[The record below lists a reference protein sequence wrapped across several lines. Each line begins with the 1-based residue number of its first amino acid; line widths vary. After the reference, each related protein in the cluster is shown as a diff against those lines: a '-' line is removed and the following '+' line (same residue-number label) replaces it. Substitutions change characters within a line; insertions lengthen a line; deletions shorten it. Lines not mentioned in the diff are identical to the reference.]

1 MADAGAIQRGSELGI
16 SELERDSFIQ
26 RQSSIRDS
34 SQIDGDYMD
43 MEDAASSGRASE
55 LQMSAPAIMRTFT
68 LMCVSFSVNHAC
80 ITTASGYAAADFPTS
95 GNASNSA
102 LYSAY
107 CVSAM
112 FFGGAIITA
121 VGAKKGLIG
130 GLFLYTIYI
139 ATFFVAI
146 VTNSGSLIIAGAAI
160 GGLGAGFLW
169 VCQGSYYT
177 ECSKLYASATGKDL
191 PTVTGEL
198 GSHFATIFLS
208 LELVFKL
215 LAGFIKLGIPG
226 KTGSVVVYI
235 FFFIACVCSVF
246 GMIACTDLRSA
257 EERQPKAVT
266 AEMITGKAIAAAN
279 LMVSDIRMPLMIP
292 TQLAFAFV
300 ASFLGAYVTPDIT
313 GKALGADANA
323 YIAFFLGQIAL
334 VAALVSYAG
343 GKFISATGLQWPMM
357 AMGAGAFS
365 CVVAPFLISTEV
377 STYTEVWKVI
387 LIYTAMGVGRGIF
400 ESTNKAVIAGFF
412 PDDAPAAFAN
422 IIWTNGLCSAIL
434 YSVFNTMVKTPAGA
448 KDAAIIS
455 FIAVLC
461 GIVCYFLALAEDTR
475 RNASRNGGGKEDSML
490 AAMGSSQLDEP
501 LRDSVSNL

>member
-139 ATFFVAI
+139 STFFVANI
-146 VTNSGSLIIAGAAI
+146 ADESFLIIVGAAI
-160 GGLGAGFLW
+160 GGMGAGFLW

-226 KTGSVVVYI
+226 KTGSLVVYI

-266 AEMITGKAIAAAN
+266 ADMITGKAIAAAN

-300 ASFLGAYVTPDIT
+300 ASFLGAYVTPVS
-313 GKALGADANA
+313 KNS
-323 YIAFFLGQIAL
+323 L
-334 VAALVSYAG
+334 VAAPPYAYVRCFVPGHHPKGLRSRRQRVHCILPRPDCISSRPRIIRRRQIHQCDRFAMAYDGNG
-343 GKFISATGLQWPMM
+343 GW
-357 AMGAGAFS
+357 
-365 CVVAPFLISTEV
+365 CVLLRGRPLPHLHRGIH
-377 STYTEVWKVI
+377 
-387 LIYTAMGVGRGIF
+387 LHRGVEGDLDLHSDGRGPRYLR
-400 ESTNKAVIAGFF
+400 EYEQGRH
-412 PDDAPAAFAN
+412 
-422 IIWTNGLCSAIL
+422 
-434 YSVFNTMVKTPAGA
+434 
-448 KDAAIIS
+448 
-455 FIAVLC
+455 
-461 GIVCYFLALAEDTR
+461 R
-475 RNASRNGGGKEDSML
+475 RL
-490 AAMGSSQLDEP
+490 LP
-501 LRDSVSNL
+501 